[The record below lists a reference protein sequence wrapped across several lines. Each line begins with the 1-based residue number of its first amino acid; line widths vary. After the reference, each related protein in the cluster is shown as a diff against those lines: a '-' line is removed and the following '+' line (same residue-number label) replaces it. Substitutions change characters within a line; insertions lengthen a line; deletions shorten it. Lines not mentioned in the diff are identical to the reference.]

1 VLVTGFGSFEEVEV
15 NPSREVARRLAADS
29 SGNTAGSGGLRFVA
43 AELPV
48 SFRRV
53 PEAVDRFFESH
64 VADLPELFL
73 ALGVQPEP
81 WFRLESRAR
90 ARLSE
95 EERPD
100 VDGVS
105 AAEVEPYAGTTRTT
119 KLDLERIVTTLR
131 ERGVSPVATSEDAG
145 GYVCERTY
153 YRVLEHADRTG
164 VPGLFVHV
172 PPAGDVP
179 IERQVEVVRWIAELA
194 LR

>member
-29 SGNTAGSGGLRFVA
+29 SLPTAGEEGLRFLA
-43 AELPV
+43 EELPV

-53 PEAVDRFFESH
+53 PEAVDRFLGAHGAERP
-64 VADLPELFL
+64 ALYL
-73 ALGVQPEP
+73 ALGVQREP
-81 WFRLESRAR
+81 WFRLEFGAR

-95 EERPD
+95 ERRPD

-105 AAEVEPYAGTTRTT
+105 AAEAEPYAGTTRTT
-119 KLDLERIVTTLR
+119 SLDLEGIVASLG
-131 ERGVSPVATSEDAG
+131 ERGVSPVGTSRDAG

-153 YRVLEHADRTG
+153 YRVLEHAERTG
-164 VPGLFVHV
+164 IPGLFVHV
-172 PPAGDVP
+172 PPAEDVP